1 MKRLTI
7 RFDAKQLVRAYEA
20 APNKLRELIRL
31 QLKLAV
37 RDIAEYASEHHSY
50 TSRSGTLEREGLV
63 TFVRKNVG
71 VVALNPRVPYAVF
84 VHEGTKAHDIVP
96 RHKMAL
102 RWSDGNKFSFAK
114 RVRHPGTSPD
124 QFLYRAADAMEGRI
138 QSRFQTEVDRFAEEL

>member
-1 MKRLTI
+1 MKRLTL

-84 VHEGTKAHDIVP
+84 VHEGTKAHDIEP
-96 RHKMAL
+96 RNKSVL
-102 RWSDGNKFSFAK
+102 RWADGAGFNFAK
-114 RVRHPGTSPD
+114 RVKHPGTRPD
-124 QFLYRAADAMEGRI
+124 QFLYQAADASESRI
-138 QSRFQTEVDRFAEEL
+138 QSRFQSALEKIIEEI